1 MLRHALDGYKKNPN
15 GELNMTDSRYEKDV
29 EFVSG
34 QFLCA
39 DLPKDWNKEG
49 EIDNEV
55 FYTWLEQNAWFPYE
69 DWSGEKI
76 FGAIIDLAV
85 DMRAYI
91 ETEKKEDASV
101 Y

>member
-1 MLRHALDGYKKNPN
+1 MQEHALDKFKKKQN
-15 GELNMTDSRYEKDV
+15 GQLMTHDKQFEKDV

-55 FYTWLEQNAWFPYE
+55 FYQWLEDNAWYPYE
-69 DWSGEKI
+69 DWNGEKL
-76 FGAIIDLAV
+76 FGAIVDLAV

-91 ETEKKEDASV
+91 ELEKQRDASV

>member
-1 MLRHALDGYKKNPN
+1 MGRGRKMSN
-15 GELNMTDSRYEKDV
+15 DSQFEKDV

-49 EIDNEV
+49 ELDNEV
-55 FYTWLEQNAWFPYE
+55 FYTWLEQNAWSPYE
-69 DWSGEKI
+69 HWTGEKI
-76 FGAIIDLAV
+76 YSAIVDLAV

-91 ETEKKEDASV
+91 NLEKREEESIF
-101 Y
+101 

>member
-1 MLRHALDGYKKNPN
+1 MSN
-15 GELNMTDSRYEKDV
+15 DSQFIKYV

-39 DLPKDWNKEG
+39 DLPKNWNVEG

-55 FYTWLEQNAWFPYE
+55 FYQWLEDNAWYPYE
-69 DWSGEKI
+69 DWSGEKLY
-76 FGAIIDLAV
+76 GAIVDLAV

-91 ETEKKEDASV
+91 NLEKRDEASV

>member
-1 MLRHALDGYKKNPN
+1 MGRRK
-15 GELNMTDSRYEKDV
+15 MTNDRQFEKDV
-29 EFVSG
+29 EFISG

-55 FYTWLEQNAWFPYE
+55 FYQWLEDNAWYPYE

-76 FGAIIDLAV
+76 YSAIVDLAV

-91 ETEKKEDASV
+91 EIEKKDEASI